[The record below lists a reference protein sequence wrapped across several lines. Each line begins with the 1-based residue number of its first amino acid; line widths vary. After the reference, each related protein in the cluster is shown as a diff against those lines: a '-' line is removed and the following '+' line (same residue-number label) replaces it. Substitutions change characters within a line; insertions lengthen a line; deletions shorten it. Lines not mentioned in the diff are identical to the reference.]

1 MGDEMGERLAGKVA
15 LITGAGGGQG
25 RAAALL
31 FAKEGARVVVSDV
44 KIEGGNETVQMV
56 RAAGGHAEF
65 IATDVSQPVQVEGA
79 VQCAVRNYG
88 ALHIMY
94 NNAAVLHRKDAP
106 VTTLD
111 EEIWHQVLDVNLKG
125 VFLGCKFAVPAL
137 VAAGGGS
144 IINTS
149 SLAGLLGVGNVHA
162 YTAAKGGVISLTRA
176 VAMSYAKDKVR
187 CNVICPGAVD
197 TPMMA
202 HVLHGENRRLRASYE
217 HSHPIGRV
225 GTPEDIAAMA
235 LYLASDESSWVTGSV
250 FTIDGGNSAQ

>member
-1 MGDEMGERLAGKVA
+1 MGERLAGKVA

-25 RAAALL
+25 RAAALM

-44 KIEGGNETVQMV
+44 KIDGGNETVQMV
-56 RAAGGHAEF
+56 RAAGGQAEF
-65 IATDVSQPVQVEGA
+65 MATDVSKAAQVEAA
-79 VQCAVRNYG
+79 VQCAVKTYG

-94 NNAAVLHRKDAP
+94 NNAAVLHRRDAP

-111 EEIWHQVLDVNLKG
+111 EEIWHQVLDINLKG
-125 VFLGCKFAVPAL
+125 VFLGCKFAAPAII
-137 VAAGGGS
+137 AAGGGS

-202 HVLHGENRRLRASYE
+202 HVLHSENRRLREGFE

>member
-1 MGDEMGERLAGKVA
+1 MAERLAGKVA

-25 RAAALL
+25 RAAALM

-44 KIEGGNETVQMV
+44 KVDGGNETVQMV

-65 IATDVSQPVQVEGA
+65 IASDVSKAVQVEAA
-79 VQCAVRNYG
+79 VQCAVKTYG
-88 ALHIMY
+88 SLHIMY
-94 NNAAVLHRKDAP
+94 NNAAVLHRRDAP

-111 EEIWHQVLDVNLKG
+111 EEIWHQVLDINLKG
-125 VFLGCKFAVPAL
+125 VFLGCKFAVPAII
-137 VAAGGGS
+137 AAGGGS

-202 HVLHGENRRLRASYE
+202 HVLHSENRRLREGYE
-217 HSHPIGRV
+217 RNHPIGRV
-225 GTPEDIAAMA
+225 GTPEDIASMA

>member
-1 MGDEMGERLAGKVA
+1 MAERLAGKVA

-25 RAAALL
+25 RAAALM
-31 FAKEGARVVVSDV
+31 FAKEGARVVVTDV

-56 RAAGGHAEF
+56 RAAGGQAEF
-65 IATDVSQPVQVEGA
+65 IASDVSKAAQVEAA
-79 VQCAVRNYG
+79 VQCAVKNYG

-111 EEIWHQVLDVNLKG
+111 EEIWHQVLDINLKG
-125 VFLGCKFAVPAL
+125 VFLGCKFAVPAII
-137 VAAGGGS
+137 AAGGGS

-176 VAMSYAKDKVR
+176 VAMSYARDKVR

-202 HVLHGENRRLRASYE
+202 HVLHSENQRLREGYE
-217 HSHPIGRV
+217 RGHPIGRV

-235 LYLASDESSWVTGSV
+235 RVRKRGCAGVVRTTHPLPGQRHLLTAPG
-250 FTIDGGNSAQ
+250 

>member
-1 MGDEMGERLAGKVA
+1 MGRLDSKVA

-25 RAAALL
+25 RAAALM

-44 KIEGGNETVQMV
+44 KVEGGNETVQMV
-56 RAAGGHAEF
+56 RAAGGQAEF
-65 IATDVSQPVQVEGA
+65 IASDVSKAVQVEAA
-79 VQCAVRNYG
+79 VQCAVKSYG

-94 NNAAVLHRKDAP
+94 NNAAVLHRKDGP
-106 VTTLD
+106 VTTL
-111 EEIWHQVLDVNLKG
+111 EEDVWHQVLDINLKG
-125 VFLGCKFAVPAL
+125 VFLGCKFAVPAII
-137 VAAGGGS
+137 AAGGGS

-176 VAMSYAKDKVR
+176 VAMAYAKDKVR

-202 HVLHGENRRLRASYE
+202 HVLHSENRRLRE
-217 HSHPIGRV
+217 GFERGHPIGRV

>member
-1 MGDEMGERLAGKVA
+1 MAERLAGKVA

-25 RAAALL
+25 RAAALM

-44 KIEGGNETVQMV
+44 KVDGGNETVQMV

-65 IATDVSQPVQVEGA
+65 IASDVSKAVQVEAA
-79 VQCAVRNYG
+79 VQCAVKTYG
-88 ALHIMY
+88 SLHIMY
-94 NNAAVLHRKDAP
+94 NNAAVLHRRDAP

-111 EEIWHQVLDVNLKG
+111 EEIWHQVLDINLKG
-125 VFLGCKFAVPAL
+125 VFLGCKFAVPAII
-137 VAAGGGS
+137 AAGGGS

-202 HVLHGENRRLRASYE
+202 HVLHSENRRLREGYE
-217 HSHPIGRV
+217 RNHPLGRV
-225 GTPEDIAAMA
+225 GTPEDIASMA
-235 LYLASDESSWVTGSV
+235 LFLASDESSWVTGSV

>member
-1 MGDEMGERLAGKVA
+1 MGRLDGKVA

-25 RAAALL
+25 RAAALM
-31 FAKEGARVVVSDV
+31 FAKEGARVVVNDV
-44 KIEGGNETVQMV
+44 KVEGGNETVQMV
-56 RAAGGHAEF
+56 SAAGGQAEF
-65 IATDVSQPVQVEGA
+65 IASDVSKAAQVEAA
-79 VQCAVRNYG
+79 VQCAVRHYG

-111 EEIWHQVLDVNLKG
+111 EQIWHQVLDINLKG
-125 VFLGCKFAVPAL
+125 VFLGCKFAVPAII
-137 VAAGGGS
+137 AAGGGS

-202 HVLHGENRRLRASYE
+202 HVLHSENQRLRE
-217 HSHPIGRV
+217 GFERGHPIGRV

>member
-1 MGDEMGERLAGKVA
+1 MGERLAGKVA

-25 RAAALL
+25 RAAALM

-56 RAAGGHAEF
+56 RAAGGQAEF
-65 IATDVSQPVQVEGA
+65 IATDVSKPIQVQAA
-79 VQCAVRNYG
+79 VQCAVENYS

-125 VFLGCKFAVPAL
+125 VFLGCKFAVPAII
-137 VAAGGGS
+137 AAGGGS

-202 HVLHGENRRLRASYE
+202 HVLHSENRRLREGYE
-217 HSHPIGRV
+217 RGHPIGRI

>member
-1 MGDEMGERLAGKVA
+1 MAERLAGKVA

-25 RAAALL
+25 RAAALM
-31 FAKEGARVVVSDV
+31 FAKEGAQVVVSDV
-44 KIEGGNETVQMV
+44 KIDGGNETVQMV
-56 RAAGGHAEF
+56 RAAGGQAEF
-65 IATDVSQPVQVEGA
+65 IASDVSKAVQVEAA
-79 VQCAVRNYG
+79 VQCAVKTYG

-94 NNAAVLHRKDAP
+94 NNAAVLHRRDAP

-111 EEIWHQVLDVNLKG
+111 EEIWHQVLDINLKG
-125 VFLGCKFAVPAL
+125 VFLGCKFAVPAII
-137 VAAGGGS
+137 AAGGGS

-202 HVLHGENRRLRASYE
+202 HVLHSENRRLREGYE
-217 HSHPIGRV
+217 RGHPLGRV

>member
-1 MGDEMGERLAGKVA
+1 MVRLADKVA

-25 RAAALL
+25 RAAALM
-31 FAKEGARVVVSDV
+31 FAKEGARVVVSDLKV
-44 KIEGGNETVQMV
+44 DGGNETVQMV
-56 RAAGGHAEF
+56 RAAGGQAEF
-65 IATDVSQPVQVEGA
+65 FASDVSKAAQVEAA

-94 NNAAVLHRKDAP
+94 NNAAVLHRQDAP

-111 EEIWHQVLDVNLKG
+111 EEIWHQVLDINLKG
-125 VFLGCKFAVPAL
+125 VFLGCKFALPEII
-137 VAAGGGS
+137 AAGGGS

-202 HVLHGENRRLRASYE
+202 HVLHSENRRLREGYE
-217 HSHPIGRV
+217 RSHPIGRV

>member
-1 MGDEMGERLAGKVA
+1 MASRLAGKVA

-25 RAAALL
+25 RAAAIM
-31 FAKEGARVVVSDV
+31 FAREGARIVVADV
-44 KIEGGNETVQMV
+44 NTEGGNETVEMV
-56 RAAGGHAEF
+56 RAAGGQAEF
-65 IATDVSQPVQVEGA
+65 IATDVSKAVQVEAG
-79 VQCAVRNYG
+79 VQCAVKNFG

-94 NNAAVLHRKDAP
+94 NNAAVLHRKDGP

-111 EEIWHQVLDVNLKG
+111 EDVWHLVLDVNLKG
-125 VFLGCKFAVPAL
+125 VFLGCKYAVPAII
-137 VAAGGGS
+137 AAGGGS

-149 SLAGLLGVGNVHA
+149 SLAGLLGVGGTHGVHA

-176 VAMSYAKDKVR
+176 VAMAYAKSNVR

-202 HVLHGENRRLRASYE
+202 HVLHGENQRLREGYRRA
-217 HSHPIGRV
+217 HPLGRV

-235 LYLASDESSWVTGSV
+235 LFLASDESSWVTGTV
-250 FTIDGGNSAQ
+250 LPIDGGNSAQ

>member
-1 MGDEMGERLAGKVA
+1 MGDRLAGKVA

-25 RAAALL
+25 RAAAVM

-56 RAAGGHAEF
+56 RAAGGRAEF
-65 IATDVSQPVQVEGA
+65 SPGDVSKAANVEAA

-111 EEIWHQVLDVNLKG
+111 EEVWNQVLDINLKG

-137 VAAGGGS
+137 IAAGGGS

-149 SLAGLLGVGNVHA
+149 SLAGLLGGGNVHA
-162 YTAAKGGVISLTRA
+162 YTAAKGGVISLSRA
-176 VAMSYAKDKVR
+176 VAMAYAKDKVR

-202 HVLHGENRRLRASYE
+202 HVLHSENRRLREGYE
-217 HSHPIGRV
+217 RSHPIGRV

>member
-1 MGDEMGERLAGKVA
+1 MGERLAGKVA

-25 RAAALL
+25 RAAALM
-31 FAKEGARVVVSDV
+31 FAREGARVVAADV
-44 KIEGGNETVQMV
+44 KVEGGNETVRMV
-56 RAAGGHAEF
+56 REAGGMAEF
-65 IATDVSQPVQVEGA
+65 IAADVSRAAQVEAA
-79 VQCAVRNYG
+79 VQCAVNTYG

-106 VTTLD
+106 VATLD
-111 EEIWHQVLDVNLKG
+111 EEIWHQVLDINLKG
-125 VFLGCKFAVPAL
+125 VFLGCKYAVPAIS
-137 VAAGGGS
+137 AAGGGS

-176 VAMSYAKDKVR
+176 VALAYAKDKVR

-202 HVLHGENRRLRASYE
+202 HVLHGENQRLRNAYE
-217 HSHPIGRV
+217 RTHPIGRI

>member
-1 MGDEMGERLAGKVA
+1 MAGRLTDKVA

-31 FAKEGARVVVSDV
+31 FAQEGAKVIVTDIKV
-44 KIEGGNETVQMV
+44 EGGEETVRLV
-56 RAAGGHAEF
+56 RAAGGQAMF
-65 IATDVSQPVQVEGA
+65 RAADVSQAAQVEA
-79 VQCAVRNYG
+79 AVRFAVDTYG
-88 ALHIMY
+88 SLNILY

-106 VTTLD
+106 VTNL
-111 EEIWHQVLDVNLKG
+111 EEEVWDQIIGVNLKG
-125 VFLGCKFAVPAL
+125 VYLGCKYAVPEISK
-137 VAAGGGS
+137 AGGGS
-144 IINTS
+144 VINTS

-176 VAMSYAKDKVR
+176 VAMAYAAQKVR

-202 HVLHGENRRLRASYE
+202 HVLHGANPKLRQGFEKGHPLGRL
-217 HSHPIGRV
+217 

-250 FTIDGGNSAQ
+250 FTVDGGFAAQ

>member
-1 MGDEMGERLAGKVA
+1 MGRLDGKVA
-15 LITGAGGGQG
+15 VITGAGGGQG
-25 RAAALL
+25 RAAALM
-31 FAKEGARVVVSDV
+31 FAKEGARVVISDV
-44 KIEGGNETVQMV
+44 KVEGGNETVQMV
-56 RAAGGHAEF
+56 RAAGGQAEF
-65 IATDVSQPVQVEGA
+65 IASDVSKAAQVEAA
-79 VQCAVRNYG
+79 VQCAVRHYG

-111 EEIWHQVLDVNLKG
+111 EQIWHQVLDINLKG
-125 VFLGCKFAVPAL
+125 VFLGCKFAVPAII
-137 VAAGGGS
+137 AAGGGS

-202 HVLHGENRRLRASYE
+202 HVLHSENRRLRE
-217 HSHPIGRV
+217 GFERGHPIGRV

>member
-1 MGDEMGERLAGKVA
+1 MSSPLTSTRYMSAPEPLESS
-15 LITGAGGGQG
+15 G
-25 RAAALL
+25 R
-31 FAKEGARVVVSDV
+31 
-44 KIEGGNETVQMV
+44 
-56 RAAGGHAEF
+56 AEF
-65 IATDVSQPVQVEGA
+65 IATDVARAAQVEAA
-79 VQCAVRNYG
+79 VKSALSNYG
-88 ALHIMY
+88 ALHIIY
-94 NNAAVLHRKDAP
+94 NNAAVLHRKDGP

-125 VFLGCKFAVPAL
+125 VFLGCKYAVPAL
-137 VAAGGGS
+137 IEAGGGS

-176 VAMSYAKDKVR
+176 VAIAYEKDKVR

-202 HVLHGENRRLRASYE
+202 HVLHSENKRLRE
-217 HSHPIGRV
+217 GFERSHPIGRV
-225 GTPEDIAAMA
+225 GTPEDIAPMA

>member
-1 MGDEMGERLAGKVA
+1 MAGRLAGKVA

-25 RAAALL
+25 RAASIM
-31 FAKEGARVVVSDV
+31 FAREGASVVAADLNA
-44 KIEGGNETVQMV
+44 EGGRETVKMV
-56 RAAGGHAEF
+56 REAGGRAEF
-65 IATDVSQPVQVEGA
+65 IATDVARAAQVEAA
-79 VQCAVRNYG
+79 VKSALSNYG
-88 ALHIMY
+88 ALHIIY
-94 NNAAVLHRKDAP
+94 NNAAVLHRKDGP

-125 VFLGCKFAVPAL
+125 VFLGCKYAVPAL
-137 VAAGGGS
+137 IEAGGGS

-176 VAMSYAKDKVR
+176 VAIAYAKDKVR

-202 HVLHGENRRLRASYE
+202 HVLHSENKRLRE
-217 HSHPIGRV
+217 GFERSHPIGRV
-225 GTPEDIAAMA
+225 GTPEDIAPMA